1 MYQILKVVGKKVQVR
16 DREQEHSEVQALQGV
31 HMVRDEL
38 VGDGGERDDKV
49 RDDEGQGADDAGQ
62 DAGDVGHGDDV
73 FQHEVF
79 RHECMGYGR
88 DQHLIHK
95 IWLELGNQH
104 YTNGRIQISLD

>member
-1 MYQILKVVGKKVQVR
+1 M
-16 DREQEHSEVQALQGV
+16 
-31 HMVRDEL
+31 
-38 VGDGGERDDKV
+38 
-49 RDDEGQGADDAGQ
+49 
-62 DAGDVGHGDDV
+62 GHGDDV